1 MLLQL
6 SKHCPGRASCLLRL
20 EWVLSPRRC
29 SEQLFC
35 HSSHGAGHSDGC
47 RDIFRAVQH
56 PRPAGSTFLPQAKRF
71 WESTGGFFFFFQEG
85 PDTSRHD
92 AEQVDFFVHTTDVSV
107 AFPLAPSLHGED
119 TLSLPFQAAF
129 LFHIGRKQRDE
140 HSLGQGPLP
149 AGGSW
154 GLVQQ

>member
-1 MLLQL
+1 MGAGIFSGQSNTPALLDP
-6 SKHCPGRASCLLRL
+6 HFCPRLKDFGRA
-20 EWVLSPRRC
+20 
-29 SEQLFC
+29 Q
-35 HSSHGAGHSDGC
+35 GA
-47 RDIFRAVQH
+47 
-56 PRPAGSTFLPQAKRF
+56 
-71 WESTGGFFFFFQEG
+71 FFFFFQEG